1 MGVSRRA
8 FLPPE
13 FADLYEKQEKLRV
26 NRVKSLKRY
35 HEKSRRFRQRNS
47 SKRFRM
53 KKIARLPGITVWLV
67 DGPAIRRE
75 LDVDFTMGGHGY
87 HYLYIPLDEVWIDQ
101 ANSRGG
107 DLWPTIWHEYF
118 ERILMRGGMHYEAAH
133 KFACRLEILLR
144 DGKTFVLPVGTF
156 LQSEG
161 FCGPAGVKIYLS
173 YLGKNLSEKYLA
185 RLCKTTRE
193 KGTDPPDI
201 PIAVRKLRF
210 HIQHRGRPLKER
222 EIRRLVRA
230 AEADR
235 AKRHE
240 LIANVQ
246 KQAATVKA
254 KRPWTVAEVRRSL
267 KKGQPVLANIQTSE
281 EYGSGHYVLIIGF
294 TQENFIL
301 SDPESE
307 TGYAEVPISK
317 FMQLWY
323 ELEDGTVREGFTISS

>member
-1 MGVSRRA
+1 MGTLHRT

-26 NRVKSLKRY
+26 DRVKNLKRY
-35 HEKSRRFRQRNS
+35 HEKSRRFRQRNPP
-47 SKRFRM
+47 KRFRI
-53 KKIARLPGITVWLV
+53 KKIARLPGVSVWLV

-87 HYLYIPLDEVWIDQ
+87 ICLYIPHDEVWIDN
-101 ANSRGG
+101 ANARRG

-118 ERILMRGGMHYEAAH
+118 ERILMRGGTHYDTAH

-144 DGKTFVLPVGTF
+144 KGETFVLPVGTYR
-156 LQSEG
+156 QTPG
-161 FCGPAGVKIYLS
+161 FCGPAALKVYFN
-173 YLGKNLSEKYLA
+173 YLGKNVSERYLA

-222 EIRRLVRA
+222 EARRLVCA

-235 AKRHE
+235 KKRRE

-246 KQAATVKA
+246 KQAAKVKA
-254 KRPWTVAEVRRSL
+254 KRPWTVAEVKRSIR
-267 KKGQPVLANIQTSE
+267 KGRPVLANVQVSQ
-281 EYGSGHYVLIIGF
+281 EYGEGHFLLIIGF
-294 TQENFIL
+294 TKDKFII
-301 SDPESE
+301 SDSAEDFGYRESPIPE
-307 TGYAEVPISK
+307 
-317 FMQLWY
+317 FMALWY
-323 ELEDGTVREGFTISS
+323 ELEDGTFREGFTISP